1 MSVKS
6 DIQLDSCFRGGLT
19 MTILALPLLFYHIT
33 ILTPNL
39 VGIMKD
45 KKGKAYPPLIQDVFS
60 SLRKCDLPTILLAS
74 LTL

>member
-45 KKGKAYPPLIQDVFS
+45 KKGKAYPPLIQGCVFII
-60 SLRKCDLPTILLAS
+60 KKV
-74 LTL
+74 

>member
-1 MSVKS
+1 
-6 DIQLDSCFRGGLT
+6 

-45 KKGKAYPPLIQDVFS
+45 KKGKAYPPLIQDYVFII
-60 SLRKCDLPTILLAS
+60 KKV
-74 LTL
+74 